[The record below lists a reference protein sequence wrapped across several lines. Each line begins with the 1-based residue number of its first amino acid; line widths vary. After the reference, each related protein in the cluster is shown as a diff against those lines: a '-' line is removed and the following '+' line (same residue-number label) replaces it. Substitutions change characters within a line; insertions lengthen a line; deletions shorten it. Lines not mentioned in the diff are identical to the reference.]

1 MSGGAEPAG
10 KAVVARGHST
20 AKICN
25 ILEFPTASQISIPK
39 HTKDIQNRW
48 FGI

>member
-10 KAVVARGHST
+10 ETVVARGHST

-25 ILEFPTASQISIPK
+25 ILEFPTASPISTLK
-39 HTKDIQNRW
+39 HTKDIQNRR